1 PARAGALAGLAAGA
15 AGGLI
20 WATACPMTDPA
31 MIVVTY
37 GAAAL
42 MLAGIGAALGRVLLV
57 W

>member
-1 PARAGALAGLAAGA
+1 
-15 AGGLI
+15 
-20 WATACPMTDPA
+20 MTDPA